1 MKFSDQFSDALE
13 RILARRKTAGQDE
26 DNTRDNTGDEES

>member
-1 MKFSDQFSDALE
+1 VKFGDQFSDALE
-13 RILARRKTAGQDE
+13 RILARRKAAGQDE